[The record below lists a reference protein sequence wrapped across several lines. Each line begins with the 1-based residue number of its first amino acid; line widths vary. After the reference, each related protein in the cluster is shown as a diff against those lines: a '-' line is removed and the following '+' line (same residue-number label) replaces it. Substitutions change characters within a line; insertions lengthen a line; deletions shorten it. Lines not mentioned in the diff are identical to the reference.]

1 MNKILL
7 VEDEPGIALV
17 LEDSLRLEGH
27 DVEVVSNG
35 LAAGQRV
42 RDGGF
47 DLILLD
53 GILPG
58 KDGFDVCRDLRRAGF
73 KTPIILLTAR
83 AQVED
88 RVRGL
93 DLGANDYIVKPFST
107 CELMARVR
115 RHLQREHDLRDDRK
129 KLEEDTRAAFA
140 VQERLFPSMQP
151 PIPGLDYAAV
161 CRPARGVSGDYYD
174 FIPLNGGRLGLLVA
188 DVCGKGMPAALLGA
202 SLHAAV
208 RAYAPSA
215 GANCGEV
222 LERANRL
229 LFETT
234 APERYA
240 TVFYG
245 VFDPSTNT
253 LTYANAGQYPP
264 WVVSGSSEA
273 RLESLTP
280 PLGMFAEIPAAEC
293 VVQLQV
299 GDWLLVAS
307 DGIPEARDPDGQE
320 FGDDRLLARVM
331 QNSESALAL
340 CSETIAAVTAFSE
353 NSPSDDLTLL
363 AARVLA
369 GSDEIRRDP

>member
-129 KLEEDTRAAFA
+129 KLE
-140 VQERLFPSMQP
+140 
-151 PIPGLDYAAV
+151 
-161 CRPARGVSGDYYD
+161 
-174 FIPLNGGRLGLLVA
+174 
-188 DVCGKGMPAALLGA
+188 
-202 SLHAAV
+202 
-208 RAYAPSA
+208 
-215 GANCGEV
+215 
-222 LERANRL
+222 
-229 LFETT
+229 
-234 APERYA
+234 
-240 TVFYG
+240 
-245 VFDPSTNT
+245 
-253 LTYANAGQYPP
+253 
-264 WVVSGSSEA
+264 
-273 RLESLTP
+273 
-280 PLGMFAEIPAAEC
+280 
-293 VVQLQV
+293 
-299 GDWLLVAS
+299 
-307 DGIPEARDPDGQE
+307 
-320 FGDDRLLARVM
+320 
-331 QNSESALAL
+331 
-340 CSETIAAVTAFSE
+340 
-353 NSPSDDLTLL
+353 
-363 AARVLA
+363 
-369 GSDEIRRDP
+369 